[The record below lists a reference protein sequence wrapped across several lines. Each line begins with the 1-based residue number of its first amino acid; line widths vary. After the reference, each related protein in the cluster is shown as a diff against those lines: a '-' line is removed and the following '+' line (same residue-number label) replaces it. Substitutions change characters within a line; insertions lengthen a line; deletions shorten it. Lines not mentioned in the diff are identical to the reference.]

1 MTQAEKIKAEIERL
15 KKSLPWGSC
24 ASQISMECNC
34 KNEAYNE
41 VLSYIDSL
49 SDTEKDFGIKES
61 VIPFGASDSELMEAT
76 YFIPQG
82 YHADIDGNKVI
93 IKKGEEPVSNDLEE
107 AAWVYYDKNKPL
119 IPHELDLHKEMISF
133 FIAGAQW
140 QKEQDQSTIELAEDH
155 AMLAGMEKMK
165 EEMMKDAVDGVVFT
179 KLDDGSI
186 MVRTHYFKSDKID
199 YLDEVKL
206 IIIKEE

>member
-1 MTQAEKIKAEIERL
+1 MNKVEKIKAYLERRIAEITDI
-15 KKSLPWGSC
+15 
-24 ASQISMECNC
+24 SQGYIANRQMSTEYLLLF
-34 KNEAYNE
+34 EL
-41 VLSYIDSL
+41 LSFIDSL
-49 SDTEKDFGIKES
+49 LDTEEDFGIK
-61 VIPFGASDSELMEAT
+61 
-76 YFIPQG
+76 
-82 YHADIDGNKVI
+82 
-93 IKKGEEPVSNDLEE
+93 SNDLEE
-107 AAWVYYDKNKPL
+107 AAHSYVDTTIECFDSEGNPCCYPA
-119 IPHELDLHKEMISF
+119 

-140 QKEQDQSTIELAEDH
+140 QKERDQSTIELAEDH

-165 EEMMKDAVDGVVFT
+165 EEMMKDVVDGVVFT